1 MAASFCS
8 ALLPSQIK
16 GQIKMAGITQRK
28 GNWALP
34 WLCLQT
40 FRSASAVVSAAR
52 RPGLLQV
59 CAVRAVQTP
68 PCFGF
73 LVHVLA
79 FPALPHQLFQ

>member
-1 MAASFCS
+1 MAASILS

-16 GQIKMAGITQRK
+16 AQIKMAGVTQRK

-40 FRSASAVVSAAR
+40 FRSAFAVVSAAHC
-52 RPGLLQV
+52 PGLLQV
-59 CAVRAVQTP
+59 CARAVQTLP
-68 PCFGF
+68 HFGF